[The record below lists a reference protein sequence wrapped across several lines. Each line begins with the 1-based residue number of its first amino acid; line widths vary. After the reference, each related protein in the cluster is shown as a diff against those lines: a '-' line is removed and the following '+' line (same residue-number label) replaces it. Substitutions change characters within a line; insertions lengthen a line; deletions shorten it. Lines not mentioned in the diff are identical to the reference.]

1 MKALLTSL
9 AALAIVATPAIAAQK
24 TSTKPAPTKTIAKQ
38 AKAEGEST
46 ATEAKEHHAAAR
58 HHHAAKCS
66 CSHYAKAKSH
76 HMAKH
81 HARKHSTKMAAKT
94 AKTAKPATKSK
105 A

>member
-1 MKALLTSL
+1 MKALLASL

-76 HMAKH
+76 KMASHK
-81 HARKHSTKMAAKT
+81 AAAKKTATSTKKT
-94 AKTAKPATKSK
+94 G
-105 A
+105 

>member
-1 MKALLTSL
+1 MKALLASL

-76 HMAKH
+76 KMAGHKMASH
-81 HARKHSTKMAAKT
+81 KAAAKKTATSTKKT
-94 AKTAKPATKSK
+94 G
-105 A
+105 